1 MTSPPASTR
10 TALVPVRSHA
20 WLAAGIPLA
29 VLGAVAYLALPISK
43 VAVLSASDSQ
53 RVDTDGDGLTDF
65 QESVF
70 GTDPDAFD
78 SDSDGFSDLEEI
90 ARGSDPFVQS
100 LVPTSPEVNLGMYA
114 SVQNGTVSLDSAVFV
129 PMGDLLDLGFYF
141 GAVVN
146 GETFFVPGE
155 AVAASSRKFVYP
167 AANGAGYLAVIELA
181 LPEWMVHH
189 VGQVGFFA
197 GAATGDPYNP
207 DTPRKVAAMTLV
219 SVANTIMSVNPAG
232 TTSDGDGDGDGGGG
246 GQASDGSGGG
256 GDVGGGVFYEP
267 LAGDDEIPAE
277 LSSGEV
283 CVQSVSLVGT
293 NGASD
298 LYEVD
303 SAGCEPM
310 DSYCAGSSCSAT
322 IGQPLEVTNPHRVFG
337 GE

>member
-1 MTSPPASTR
+1 MTSPPASPR
-10 TALVPVRSHA
+10 TALACVRSLA
-20 WLAAGIPLA
+20 WLAAGVPLA
-29 VLGAVAYLALPISK
+29 ALGIAAYLALPISRA
-43 VAVLSASDSQ
+43 AVLSASDSQ

-65 QESVF
+65 QEMIF

-90 ARGSDPFVQS
+90 ARGSDPVVQS
-100 LVPTSPEVNLGMYA
+100 FVPTNPDVNLGMYA
-114 SVQNGTVSLDSAVFV
+114 SVQNGVVSLNSAVFV

-141 GAVVN
+141 GAVIN
-146 GETFFVPGE
+146 GQTFFVPGE

-167 AANGAGYLAVIELA
+167 AANGTGHLVIVELG

-197 GAATGDPYNP
+197 GAATGNPYLP
-207 DTPRKVAAMTLV
+207 DTPRHAAAMTLV
-219 SVANTIMSVNPAG
+219 SVANTIMRVNPMS
-232 TTSDGDGDGDGGGG
+232 TTVGGDGDGDGGA
-246 GQASDGSGGG
+246 ASDGSVGG
-256 GDVGGGVFYEP
+256 GDVGGGVFYKP

-310 DSYCAGSSCSAT
+310 DSYCSGSNCSAT